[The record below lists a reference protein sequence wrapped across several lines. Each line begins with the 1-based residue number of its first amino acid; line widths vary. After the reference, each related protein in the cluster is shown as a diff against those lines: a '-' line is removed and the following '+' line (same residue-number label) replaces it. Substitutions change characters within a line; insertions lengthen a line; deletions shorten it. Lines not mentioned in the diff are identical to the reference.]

1 MVVLVPQYVLL
12 PTQQEMW
19 LKMILPTIPVSEY
32 EMRKIA
38 IQNLMGKYNF
48 DILFFFGDD
57 RAVFGANHTRWISNY
72 APHFEPILIAIPR
85 IGDIHAATGA
95 ESEAF
100 FNNTAKIGTVHVV
113 DEFNMP
119 EEEYPYTKSKS
130 FTDFCDVLNQELNG
144 LAINVG
150 IVGEI
155 SIPVWLHSLIPE
167 AGYSI
172 EASDAF
178 EIAYRLLRA
187 SKSDAEVEVLKYGFK
202 IAEAGF
208 DAGFNALREGVSERD
223 VAAEIEYT
231 MRKLGSEGSGIDT
244 IVGFG
249 QANTFPIL
257 TRTTHNKLKSKDLAL
272 LTIAPRYEGYHGVI
286 ARPIVVGQP
295 IPEVKKAI
303 EGAIKA
309 SAASAEQLRV
319 GARGSDISGAGLEVL
334 RREQLIDLCVYSG
347 IHSVGT
353 SEFEPPILTSKSDF
367 IVPNNFFVSID
378 VPLFFANWGGLRVE
392 TGYLVSHNSV
402 QRLSSTTLQYLEIS

>member
-1 MVVLVPQYVLL
+1 M
-12 PTQQEMW
+12 
-19 LKMILPTIPVSEY
+19 KLPTIPTSEY
-32 EMRKIA
+32 ENRKIA
-38 IQNLMGKYNF
+38 LQSLMKEYGF
-48 DILFFFGDD
+48 DILFFYGDD

-72 APHFEPILIAIPR
+72 APHFEPILIAIPKA
-85 IGDIHAATGA
+85 GDIHAATGA

-130 FTDFCDVLNQELNG
+130 FTDFCDTLNQEIDG
-144 LAINVG
+144 KAVNVG
-150 IVGEI
+150 IVGEDAT
-155 SIPVWLHSLIPE
+155 PVWLHSLLSE
-167 AGYSI
+167 TGYMI
-172 EASDAF
+172 ERSGDF
-178 EIAYRLLRA
+178 ELAYRLLRA
-187 SKSDAEVEVLKYGFK
+187 SKSAAEVEVMKYGFE

-208 DAGFNALREGVSERD
+208 DAGFKALVKGVSERD

-231 MRKLGSEGSGIDT
+231 MRKMGSEGSGIDT

-249 QANTFPIL
+249 RDNTYPIL
-257 TRTTHNKLKSKDLAL
+257 TRTTHNKLKDGDLAL

-286 ARPIVVGQP
+286 ARPISVGKP
-295 IPEVKKAI
+295 IPEIKGAI

-309 SAASAEQLRV
+309 SEACAGQLKV

-334 RREQLIDLCVYSG
+334 RKAQLIDLCVYSG

-378 VPLFFANWGGLRVE
+378 VPLFFAKWGGLRVE
-392 TGYLVSHNSV
+392 TGYLVSHDSV
-402 QRLSSTTLQYLEIS
+402 ERLSSTPLKYLEI

>member
-1 MVVLVPQYVLL
+1 MN
-12 PTQQEMW
+12 
-19 LKMILPTIPVSEY
+19 LPTIPKSEY
-32 EMRKIA
+32 ENRKIA
-38 IQNLMGKYNF
+38 IQKLMKEYGF
-48 DILFFFGDD
+48 DILLFYGDD

-72 APHFEPILIAIPR
+72 APHFEPVLIAVPKV
-85 IGDIHAATGA
+85 GDIHAATGA

-130 FTDFCDVLNQELNG
+130 FTDFCDTLNQEG
-144 LAINVG
+144 DGKAISVG
-150 IVGEI
+150 IVGEV
-155 SIPVWLHSLIPE
+155 STPVWLHSLLKE
-167 AGYSI
+167 TGYVI
-172 EASDAF
+172 ETSDAF
-178 EIAYRLLRA
+178 ELAYRLLRA
-187 SKSDAEVEVLKYGFK
+187 SKSAAEVEVMKYGFE

-208 DAGFNALREGVSERD
+208 NAGFNALGEGVSERD

-231 MRKLGSEGSGIDT
+231 MRKMGSEGSGIDT

-249 QANTFPIL
+249 RDNTFPIL
-257 TRTTHNKLKSKDLAL
+257 TRTTHNKLKNRDLAL

-286 ARPIVVGQP
+286 ARPISVGKP
-295 IPEVKKAI
+295 IPEVRKAI

-309 SAASAEQLRV
+309 SEACAEKLRV
-319 GARGSDISGAGLEVL
+319 GARGSDISSAGLEVL
-334 RREQLIDLCVYSG
+334 RKAQLIDLCVYSG

-378 VPLFFANWGGLRVE
+378 VPLFFATWGGLRVE
-392 TGYLVSHNSV
+392 TGYLVSDVSV
-402 QRLSSTTLQYLEIS
+402 ERLSSTPLQYLEI